1 MPSWALWARTHML
14 QTPWVTAGGSC
25 GRLFPCGDGQCALP
39 ADTVGGELRAGTGP
53 TAVGYTRVCWRVVEN
68 AVCGPGR
75 AIEYRLSS
83 TCHIFCFRKTKRCI
97 RAALVRICTPQSTFH
112 MVSRTGP
119 SGTTFQVKSTFSLS
133 VISKLMHVQL
143 KEFNLVITNSA
154 LVSPDC
160 RNLSFFRSLFNNV
173 PRLNHSGGKEFIV

>member
-1 MPSWALWARTHML
+1 MSPLSRHPHVADSLGHSRRVLWE
-14 QTPWVTAGGSC
+14 
-25 GRLFPCGDGQCALP
+25 ALP
-39 ADTVGGELRAGTGP
+39 MRGWPVCSACRHCRKRALCRHGAHSSVLKGGRKC
-53 TAVGYTRVCWRVVEN
+53 VS
-68 AVCGPGR
+68 GPGR
-75 AIEYRLSS
+75 AIEYRLSF

-97 RAALVRICTPQSTFH
+97 REALVRICTPQSTFH
-112 MVSRTGP
+112 MASRTGP

-133 VISKLMHVQL
+133 IISKLMHVQL